1 MERQKNKKSMKRKET
16 SKNHRYL
23 SLAYLWAKSK
33 SQINVYQSET
43 LTDAQ
48 ITNIRYAG

>member
-1 MERQKNKKSMKRKET
+1 MERQKNKKSPKRKET
-16 SKNHRYL
+16 SKNHIL
-23 SLAYLWAKSK
+23 SLAYLWAKLK

-48 ITNIRYAG
+48 ITNIRYVG